1 MAGERKTHGY
11 FREDTIAAIL
21 TAPNAVSAVGMLR
34 VSGPKAWEIT
44 APLLKKINSGSFERA
59 KLQSHK
65 LHRCLIHDAGG
76 KLIDDGMFVLMEN
89 PNSFTGEEVVELHLH
104 GNPYLLRRLMQALLH
119 GGAAEALPGE
129 FSFRAFRSGKISL
142 DQAESISDLITSQS
156 DESATRALS
165 HLLGRAQPELAQL
178 KQQIVNRLAEIEVD
192 IDFSDQGLSTL
203 DYQGWADYLKG
214 WCDRVEKIRQE
225 FLLSQPRREGIRLAL
240 VGAPNSGKSSLF
252 NRLLGEDR
260 SIVSGQAGTTRD
272 VVREALHLK
281 GLLFRLSDTAGIRAT
296 EDEIEAEG
304 VDRSFGEV
312 RAADAV
318 LWVFDGV
325 EEFAE
330 KASGLEKRWNSLKSH
345 LPKEARVLAVWN
357 KADQVDRPGPEWVRF
372 LAAQNIPWVG
382 VSAKT
387 GLGIVD
393 LVDKLTDFFAVS
405 AATQPDFL
413 ISRTRHFEVLG
424 RAQEA
429 VRSAV
434 RKVEAGERFPDL
446 LSSDLREALSRLGE
460 ITGEFSTEDLLS
472 HIFSEFCI
480 GK

>member
-1 MAGERKTHGY
+1 MASSKRGY

-21 TAPNAVSAVGMLR
+21 TAANAISAVGILR
-34 VSGPKAWEIT
+34 VSGPEAWKIVSS
-44 APLLKKINSGSFERA
+44 LLSRMKGGAFEKE
-59 KLQSHK
+59 KLQSHH
-65 LHRCLIHDAGG
+65 LQRCLIHDAGG
-76 KLIDDGMFVLMEN
+76 KLIDDGMFVWMQA

-104 GNPYLLRRLMQALLH
+104 GNPHLLRRAMQAILH

-156 DESATRALS
+156 EESANRALG
-165 HLLGRAQPELAQL
+165 HLLGRAQPEIAQL
-178 KQQIVNRLAEIEVD
+178 KQEIVNRLAEMEVD
-192 IDFSDQGLSTL
+192 IDFSDQGLSSL
-203 DYQGWADYLKG
+203 DYEGWAKKLRT
-214 WCDRVEKIRQE
+214 WNDRVEKIRQE

-260 SIVSGQAGTTRD
+260 SIVSMQAGTTRD
-272 VVREALHLK
+272 VVREALSLK
-281 GLLFRLSDTAGIRAT
+281 GLLFRLSDTAGIRVT
-296 EDEIEAEG
+296 EDEIEAQG

-312 RAADAV
+312 GAADAI
-318 LWVFDGV
+318 LWIFDGV

-330 KASGLEKRWNSLKSH
+330 KSKELEKRWATLKNH
-345 LPKEARVLAVWN
+345 LPKEARILAVWN

-372 LAAQNIPWVG
+372 LAEQNIPWAG

-387 GLGIVD
+387 GSGLQD
-393 LVDKLTDFFAVS
+393 LIEKLTNFFAIS
-405 AATQPDFL
+405 EASQPDFL
-413 ISRTRHFEVLG
+413 ISRTRHYEVLG

-429 VRSAV
+429 VLAAV
-434 RKVEAGERFPDL
+434 GKVEAGERFPDL

>member
-1 MAGERKTHGY
+1 MAGGKSGY

-21 TAPNAVSAVGMLR
+21 TAPNAISAVGMLR
-34 VSGPKAWEIT
+34 VSGPDAWKIV
-44 APLLKKINSGSFERA
+44 APLLKKMKGGAFERES
-59 KLQSHK
+59 LHSHR
-65 LHRCLIHDAGG
+65 LHHCLIHDNAG
-76 KLIDDGMFVLMEN
+76 KLIDDGMFVWMEN

-104 GNPYLLRRLMQALLH
+104 GNPHLLRRAMQAILH

-156 DESATRALS
+156 EESANRALG
-165 HLLGRAQPELAQL
+165 HLLGRAQPEISQL
-178 KQQIVNRLAEIEVD
+178 KQEIVNRLAEMEVD

-203 DYQGWADYLKG
+203 DYEGWSSKLVR
-214 WCDRVEKIRQE
+214 WNERVEKIRQE

-260 SIVSGQAGTTRD
+260 SIVSMQAGTTRD
-272 VVREALHLK
+272 VVREALNLK

-296 EDEIEAEG
+296 EDQIEAEG

-312 RAADAV
+312 RVADAV
-318 LWVFDGV
+318 LWIFDGV

-330 KASGLEKRWNSLKSH
+330 QAKGLEKRWQALHSH
-345 LPKEARVLAVWN
+345 VPKEARILAVWN

-372 LAAQNIPWVG
+372 LASKNITWVG

-387 GLGIVD
+387 GYGLHD
-393 LVDKLTDFFAVS
+393 LIEKLTNFFAVS
-405 AATQPDFL
+405 EAKQPDFL
-413 ISRTRHFEVLG
+413 ISRSRHYEVLG

-429 VRSAV
+429 VLAAV